1 MNGAAL
7 GGRHSC
13 RPFKSIQ
20 KGLMDSNLI
29 YLIITLAGLMYL
41 DSRYLVPA
49 KIKRNVTVFRPK
61 ENS

>member
-1 MNGAAL
+1 
-7 GGRHSC
+7 
-13 RPFKSIQ
+13 
-20 KGLMDSNLI
+20 MDSNLI